1 MQSSK
6 QVHERSAIG
15 HDKSHAHER
24 GTLFVKNEPAGV
36 ALPYSNSVD
45 YPLPAG

>member
-1 MQSSK
+1 MK
-6 QVHERSAIG
+6 GVPLVMN
-15 HDKSHAHER
+15 KSHAHER

-45 YPLPAG
+45 YPLPEG